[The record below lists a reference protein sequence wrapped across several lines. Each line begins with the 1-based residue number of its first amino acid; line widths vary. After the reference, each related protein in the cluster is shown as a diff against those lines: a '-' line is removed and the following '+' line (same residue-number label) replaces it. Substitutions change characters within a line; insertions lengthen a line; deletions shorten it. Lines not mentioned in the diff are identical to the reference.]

1 MDGTEICRDA
11 AVRVKQNGSIYFE
24 GSWNKD
30 AWSQRNLADDVYD
43 GVFKGLEIS
52 VPAPEAKEEQKLFS
66 AMPVGMEL
74 YRMQAEE
81 YWEKLLDAFITN
93 L

>member
-1 MDGTEICRDA
+1 M
-11 AVRVKQNGSIYFE
+11 
-24 GSWNKD
+24 
-30 AWSQRNLADDVYD
+30 
-43 GVFKGLEIS
+43 
-52 VPAPEAKEEQKLFS
+52 PAPEAKEEQKLFS
-66 AMPVGMEL
+66 AMPVGLEL